1 MTLADCWFRDWSP
14 ADSHLDI
21 RSRSARFATARS
33 EALLAAAQRGNHDAF
48 SALVSPQASSFR
60 PVARRLT
67 RNPADAF
74 NRRIDNKRFC
84 HRSWEICFLGFRGCL
99 RTLRTPRT
107 NSRGHATQ
115 HSNED
120 HWQGASFQSLHERL
134 RPGNAPRPSRGF
146 ATAIEL
152 VSFRSPST
160 STRISQPQWVH
171 CRHRN
176 DLRCGAGPKDV
187 LRGCAGRGCC
197 CRRFRTHDPH
207 GTLKNDLNFEFS
219 VRRAEI

>member
-1 MTLADCWFRDWSP
+1 MNSFSFSNCTYDGTSG
-14 ADSHLDI
+14 
-21 RSRSARFATARS
+21 SANPLCLVTGRVNG
-33 EALLAAAQRGNHDAF
+33 RGREKN
-48 SALVSPQASSFR
+48 SS
-60 PVARRLT
+60 
-67 RNPADAF
+67 ADA
-74 NRRIDNKRFC
+74 
-84 HRSWEICFLGFRGCL
+84 
-99 RTLRTPRT
+99 
-107 NSRGHATQ
+107 AQ
-115 HSNED
+115 HSNEGLAA
-120 HWQGASFQSLHERL
+120 GAGMTGSFQSVLECL